1 MGVSMRKM
9 LLLLA
14 LLGVSISGPAQTAS
28 SSNSDQHHSKKS
40 KGEITAR
47 GCLGRAQ
54 TDYILTQADK
64 GNAYELEGARLR
76 KYLGKEVE
84 VTGTESPSM
93 STSSDYLARSGA
105 ASSVTIRVREIKVIA
120 DRCSG
125 N

>member
-1 MGVSMRKM
+1 M

-14 LLGVSISGPAQTAS
+14 LLGLSGSGPAQTAS
-28 SSNSDQHHSKKS
+28 SSKSDQNHSKKS

-64 GNAYELEGARLR
+64 GNAYELEGARNVRLR